1 MANTLTIADA
11 GRTRFP
17 RSALRA
23 APSNVL
29 ELAGQS
35 LAITRVNELV
45 RRAAALDTGVLL
57 TAERGTD
64 VDSVAR
70 ELHRRSRR
78 ADAPLVAIECD
89 GADPAAVAHALF
101 GAVSA
106 PAVPGAAG
114 GGPGELETIAPDCA
128 IRAARGGTLL
138 LQDVTELPSTVQARL
153 ARIVRDGEA
162 SVDGQP
168 VETDVRFLAS
178 ALPSVEGEVHT
189 HRFRADLLRRLAG
202 VRIDLPPLRE
212 RREDVPEIA
221 ARLLEEL
228 QAGQGRKPRVFTQA
242 ALALVA
248 AVPWPGNLAELRA
261 AVTRFSSDPGDHD
274 IHVEHVLT
282 AVNLHRAPARFVPT
296 GSLREARLKFEREYI
311 SAVLQHHHWRI
322 VDAAQTLGIQ
332 RPNLYRKARQ
342 LGIPIAK
349 ITG

>member
-11 GRTRFP
+11 GRTRVR

-23 APSNVL
+23 APASNVL

-64 VDSVAR
+64 VDSVAC

-78 ADAPLVAIECD
+78 AAAPLVAIECD
-89 GADPAAVAHALF
+89 GADPGAVAHVLF
-101 GAVSA
+101 GAGSA
-106 PAVPGAAG
+106 PAVPGSAG
-114 GGPGELETIAPDCA
+114 GGPGELETLAPDCA

-138 LQDVTELPSTVQARL
+138 LQDVTELPATVQARL

-168 VETDVRFLAS
+168 VATDVRFLAS

-228 QAGQGRKPRVFTQA
+228 QAGQGRKRAFTQA

-261 AVTRFSSDPGDHD
+261 AVTRFSSEPGDHD
-274 IHVEHVLT
+274 IHVEHVLS
-282 AVNLHRAPARFVPT
+282 AVNLHHAPARFTPT
-296 GSLREARLKFEREYI
+296 STLREARLKFEREYI